1 MSQNVP
7 KEYHLLAVDMRD
19 NMAMTVHIDNTPNLP
34 VSCVA
39 ELA

>member
-1 MSQNVP
+1 MLQNLP
-7 KEYHLLAVDMRD
+7 KEYHLWAVDMRD
-19 NMAMTVHIDNTPNLP
+19 NTAMIVHIDNTPNLP